1 MPRKGHSE
9 EKIVYAL
16 RQVEAGKQ
24 VGEVC
29 REMGVSRQAPYSW
42 KRRYAGLGLS
52 ELRELR
58 QLREENRKLKGI
70 VADLTLDKHILQEV
84 LSKKA

>member
-1 MPRKGHSE
+1 MPGKRHTE
-9 EKIVYAL
+9 EQIIYAL
-16 RQVEAGKQ
+16 RQAEGGMKVSDIG
-24 VGEVC
+24 
-29 REMGVSRQAPYSW
+29 RELSVSQQAFYSW
-42 KRRYAGLGLS
+42 KRRYAGLGLN

-58 QLREENRKLKGI
+58 QLREENRKLKTL

>member
-9 EKIVYAL
+9 EKIVFAL
-16 RQVEAGKQ
+16 REVEGGKK
-24 VGEVC
+24 VSEIC
-29 REMGVSRQAPYSW
+29 REMGISQQTFYAW
-42 KRRYAGLGLS
+42 KKRYAGVGVS

-58 QLREENRKLKGI
+58 QLREENRKLKTL

-84 LSKKA
+84 LSKKV